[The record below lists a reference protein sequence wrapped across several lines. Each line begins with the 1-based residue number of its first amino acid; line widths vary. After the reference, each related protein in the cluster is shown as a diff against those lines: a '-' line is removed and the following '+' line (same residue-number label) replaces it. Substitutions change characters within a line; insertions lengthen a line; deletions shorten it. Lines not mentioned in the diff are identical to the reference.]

1 MTPPPSSLSAIE
13 THRLSVLFSFDGKSV
28 TQTAFSTS
36 YIADNDY
43 WNSRHMQQQ
52 TQTKIFMNKSLNIV
66 ATVDQPGLLESLV
79 EKIASRRYDIGYSK
93 EVVPQNW
100 QAIET
105 SSTETYVSGTLSFSG
120 LVNDDDAFVNM
131 PFITSMLFT
140 CIKGKE
146 DSYRLLWSS
155 SLS

>member
-1 MTPPPSSLSAIE
+1 M
-13 THRLSVLFSFDGKSV
+13 K
-28 TQTAFSTS
+28 
-36 YIADNDY
+36 
-43 WNSRHMQQQ
+43 QQS
-52 TQTKIFMNKSLNIV
+52 QTKLFMNKSLNIV
-66 ATVDQPGLLESLV
+66 AIVDQPGLLESLV
-79 EKIASRRYDIGYSK
+79 EKLASRRYDIGYAK

-120 LVNDDDAFVNM
+120 LMNNDDAFVNM